1 MAEEQPYELEHREV
15 VAEAPNLR
23 VSILTLAAGQ
33 CVPWH
38 YHSEIID
45 TFFCMEGPMVV
56 QTQGGRNKK
65 ELAPGEHHTVPQ
77 RTAHYVS
84 GKGGGRC
91 RFMIVQGVGVYD
103 YVPVDVPHAE

>member
-1 MAEEQPYELEHREV
+1 MVEAQPYELEHLEV
-15 VAEAPNLR
+15 VAEVPNLR

-38 YHSEIID
+38 NHSEIID
-45 TFFCMEGPMVV
+45 TFVCMEGPMVV
-56 QTQGGRNKK
+56 QTQGGRTKK
-65 ELAPGEHHTVPQ
+65 ELAPGERYDVPQ

-103 YVPVDVPHAE
+103 YVPVDVPPTK